1 MKKLVTGM
9 IAASMLLAGSMAAYA
24 ANVSIKVAYENN
36 PGEPF
41 DEVMHYWKDDL
52 AKRSNG
58 EITLELYP
66 SSQLGS
72 KKDVTEQAMMG
83 LNVVTISDVGFLA
96 EYDPDLGVLYGPF
109 LTDDPAQLFKVYDG
123 PWFKEKSEELKKKG
137 IHIVMP
143 NYLYG
148 IRQIISKK
156 PIRTPEDLKGMKIR
170 VPNNVMQIKTF
181 EAMGA
186 TPTPMPLGETFPAL
200 AQGVIDGVE
209 NPISVLYGQKFQEEA
224 KYLSKVGYL
233 TNVALIVGGEAFFS
247 TLPEDQLKM
256 IHESAYDAGLYSQK
270 LTIEK
275 DNEMIEKMKEAGVE
289 VIDVDR
295 APFKALAEKVYTQFP
310 EWSPGLYEKIKEEL
324 KN

>member
-1 MKKLVTGM
+1 MNKVVAGLITAGL
-9 IAASMLLAGSMAAYA
+9 LLASSMTTLA

-41 DEVMHYWKDDL
+41 DQVMHHWKDDL

-83 LNVVTISDVGFLA
+83 LNVITISDVGFLA
-96 EYDPDLGVLYGPF
+96 DYEPDLGVLYGPF
-109 LTDDPAQLFKVYDG
+109 LTDDPAKLFKIYDG
-123 PWFKEKSEELKKKG
+123 EWFKEKSESLKKKG

-148 IRQIISKK
+148 VRQLISKK
-156 PIRTPEDLKGMKIR
+156 PVHTPEDLKGMKIR
-170 VPNNVMQIKTF
+170 VPNNVMQIKIF

-224 KYLSKVGYL
+224 KYLNMIGYL
-233 TNVALIVGGEAFFS
+233 TNAALLVGGEAFFS
-247 TLPEDQLKM
+247 TLSEDQLKL

-270 LTIEK
+270 LTTQV
-275 DNEMIEKMKEAGVE
+275 DNEMIAKMKEQGVE
-289 VIDVDR
+289 VIEVDR
-295 APFKALAEKVYTQFP
+295 APFKALADKVYSEFP
-310 EWSPGLYEKIKEEL
+310 EWSPGLYEKIQAEL
-324 KN
+324 Q

>member
-1 MKKLVTGM
+1 MKKLMASLVAVGM
-9 IAASMLLAGSMAAYA
+9 LIGSSAVALA

-41 DEVMHYWKDDL
+41 DQVMHHWKDEL

-83 LNVVTISDVGFLA
+83 LNVITISDVGFLA
-96 EYDPDLGVLYGPF
+96 DYDPDLGVLYGPF
-109 LTDDPAQLFKVYDG
+109 LTDDPAKLFKVYDG
-123 PWFKEKSEELKKKG
+123 EWFKQKSEALKEKG

-148 IRQIISKK
+148 VRHLIAKK
-156 PIRTPEDLKGMKIR
+156 PVRTPEDLKGMKIR
-170 VPNNVMQIKTF
+170 IPNNVMQIKTF

-209 NPISVLYGQKFQEEA
+209 NPISVLYGQKIQEEA
-224 KYLSKVGYL
+224 KYLSKIGYL
-233 TNVALIVGGEAFFS
+233 TNAALMVGGEAFFS
-247 TLPEDQLKM
+247 TLPEDQLKL
-256 IHESAYDAGLYSQK
+256 IHETAYDAGLYSQK
-270 LTIEK
+270 LTTQL
-275 DNEMIEKMKEAGVE
+275 DNEMIAKMQEAGVE
-289 VIDVDR
+289 VIEVDR
-295 APFKALAEKVYTQFP
+295 APFRALAEKVYTQFP
-310 EWSPGLYEKIKEEL
+310 EWTPGLYDQIKAEL
-324 KN
+324 Q

>member
-1 MKKLVTGM
+1 MKKLMASLVAVGM
-9 IAASMLLAGSMAAYA
+9 LIGSSAVALA

-41 DEVMHYWKDDL
+41 DQVMHHWKDEL

-83 LNVVTISDVGFLA
+83 LNVITISDVGFLA
-96 EYDPDLGVLYGPF
+96 DYDPDLGVLYGPF
-109 LTDDPAQLFKVYDG
+109 LTDDPAKLFKVYDG
-123 PWFKEKSEELKKKG
+123 EWFKQKSEALKEKG

-148 IRQIISKK
+148 VRHLIAKK
-156 PIRTPEDLKGMKIR
+156 PVRTPEDLKGMKIR

-224 KYLSKVGYL
+224 KYLSKIGYL
-233 TNVALIVGGEAFFS
+233 TNAALMVGGEAFFS
-247 TLPEDQLKM
+247 TLPEDQLKL
-256 IHESAYDAGLYSQK
+256 IHETAYDAGLYSQK
-270 LTIEK
+270 LTTQL
-275 DNEMIEKMKEAGVE
+275 DNEMIAKMQEAGVE
-289 VIDVDR
+289 VIEVDR
-295 APFKALAEKVYTQFP
+295 APFRALAEKVYTQFP
-310 EWSPGLYEKIKEEL
+310 EWTPGLYDQIKAEL
-324 KN
+324 Q

>member
-1 MKKLVTGM
+1 MKKLMSSLVAVG
-9 IAASMLLAGSMAAYA
+9 LLIGSSAVALA

-41 DEVMHYWKDDL
+41 DQVMHYWKDEL

-83 LNVVTISDVGFLA
+83 LNVITISDVGFLA
-96 EYDPDLGVLYGPF
+96 DYDPDLGVLYGPF
-109 LTDDPAQLFKVYDG
+109 LTDDPAKLFKVYDG
-123 PWFKEKSEELKKKG
+123 EWFKKKSEALKEKG

-148 IRQIISKK
+148 VRQLITKK
-156 PIRTPEDLKGMKIR
+156 PVRTPEDLKGMKIR

-224 KYLSKVGYL
+224 KYLSKIGYL
-233 TNVALIVGGEAFFS
+233 TNAALMVGGEAFFS
-247 TLPEDQLKM
+247 TLPEDQLKLV
-256 IHESAYDAGLYSQK
+256 HETAYEAGLYSQK
-270 LTIEK
+270 LTTQL

-289 VIDVDR
+289 VIEVDR
-295 APFKALAEKVYTQFP
+295 APFKALAEKVYTEFP
-310 EWSPGLYEKIKEEL
+310 EWTPGLYDQIKAEL
-324 KN
+324 Q